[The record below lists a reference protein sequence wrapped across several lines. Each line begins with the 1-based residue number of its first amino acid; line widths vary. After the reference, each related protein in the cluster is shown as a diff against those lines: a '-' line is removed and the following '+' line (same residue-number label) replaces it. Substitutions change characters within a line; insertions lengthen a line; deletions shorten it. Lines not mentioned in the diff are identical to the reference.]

1 MSTAQLFDIAAAL
14 ILVTLAFIG
23 FLRGFVGAVMS
34 FVGLACGTYFAWEF
48 SSEGTTLFL
57 QYFPNVDETIANIA
71 AMAIIFL
78 GVAILASLISWFLTS
93 LVKFA
98 KLSGAN
104 HLAGML
110 IGLLTG
116 SALTIMVYGA
126 ITLLAPE
133 AGRLWMGDS
142 IFMNI
147 AEKVWPQIREFLTS
161 YGYDPANLVHSIK

>member
-14 ILVTLAFIG
+14 ILATLAFIG

-48 SSEGTTLFL
+48 SSGGTTLFL
-57 QYFPNVDETIANIA
+57 QYFPDVDETIANIA

-78 GVAILASLISWFLTS
+78 GVAIIASLISRLLTS

-104 HLAGML
+104 HLAGAL

-116 SALTIMVYGA
+116 SALIIMVYGA
-126 ITLLAPE
+126 ITLLVPE
-133 AGRLWMGDS
+133 AGHLWMGDS

-147 AEKVWPQIREFLTS
+147 AEKVWPRIQEFLTS